1 MESPAKGHSCSRS
14 WSTFIPKLQLH
25 FLRPTKAL
33 FYTYL
38 QPFLI
43 AKYIVLFCN
52 PKGFGNCKIVSLGST
67 KKDSTLTAKAGCNCI
82 RNYLDR
88 NQTEIEWV
96 LQEIFSGVSLN
107 RPSKN
112 SLNFLNKAHCIAAT
126 PLKISIRAHSI
137 PGWTETFYLERPE
150 NHFM

>member
-1 MESPAKGHSCSRS
+1 MESLAQGHSCSRS

-67 KKDSTLTAKAGCNCI
+67 KKIRPWTAKAGCNCI
-82 RNYLDR
+82 RNYQDR
-88 NQTEIEWV
+88 IILFRKGLKIIWCYLESWETGYRSRGKFNENAAQGLI
-96 LQEIFSGVSLN
+96 
-107 RPSKN
+107 
-112 SLNFLNKAHCIAAT
+112 FLNILQRNDFCS
-126 PLKISIRAHSI
+126 ISIPFLDTS
-137 PGWTETFYLERPE
+137 
-150 NHFM
+150 N